1 MIKFD
6 NVSFTYA
13 EATHPA
19 LKQLSLEI
27 KQGEVA
33 IFCGKSGSGKS
44 TIAKLINGLI
54 PKVQTGDIEGDIYL
68 NQQSMAELSMYEI
81 STMVGSVF
89 QNPKTQFYNVDT
101 TSELAFNLENQGV
114 SPATIM
120 QKIEQTMDYFELTHL
135 LQRNIFELSGG
146 EKQMIACASVLISK
160 PEIVVLDEP
169 SSNLDMYSIKKL
181 QQMIRYLKQ
190 QGTTVIIIDHRLDYA
205 LDLADNI
212 YYIDSGQLQQCFTV
226 NDFRALEQQQYEI
239 MGLRYQA
246 CPVKNDM
253 PHNDNQ
259 PSIHIKDFS
268 YGYNKWRQTKQLN
281 IADFSIPEH
290 EMIAIIG
297 DNGSGKSTFARCF
310 CGLAKGFKGSV
321 SWQQCHAKR
330 KQLLKHSYMVFQD
343 VNTQLF
349 TESVDQEMKLLNQDI
364 EETHVNAILKHMNLL
379 AKKEAHPRSLSGGEK
394 QRVAIATALISN
406 KDFIIFD
413 EPTSGLDLYHM
424 KQVAQNIQTVHAQ
437 GKRVFVIT
445 HDYALILEL
454 CSYVMHFAA
463 GQVIDHYPLDHA
475 GHDKLASYF
484 QVL

>member
-114 SPATIM
+114 PPATIM
-120 QKIEQTMDYFELTHL
+120 QKIEQTMNYFELTHL

-226 NDFRALEQQQYEI
+226 NDFRALEQQQYET

-246 CPVKNDM
+246 CP
-253 PHNDNQ
+253 
-259 PSIHIKDFS
+259 IKTICLITII
-268 YGYNKWRQTKQLN
+268 NRQYTLK
-281 IADFSIPEH
+281 ISA
-290 EMIAIIG
+290 MVTT
-297 DNGSGKSTFARCF
+297 NG
-310 CGLAKGFKGSV
+310 
-321 SWQQCHAKR
+321 
-330 KQLLKHSYMVFQD
+330 
-343 VNTQLF
+343 
-349 TESVDQEMKLLNQDI
+349 
-364 EETHVNAILKHMNLL
+364 
-379 AKKEAHPRSLSGGEK
+379 
-394 QRVAIATALISN
+394 
-406 KDFIIFD
+406 
-413 EPTSGLDLYHM
+413 
-424 KQVAQNIQTVHAQ
+424 
-437 GKRVFVIT
+437 
-445 HDYALILEL
+445 
-454 CSYVMHFAA
+454 
-463 GQVIDHYPLDHA
+463 
-475 GHDKLASYF
+475 DKLNN
-484 QVL
+484 